1 MPISFSPVWVPI
13 ILFGLIGLY
22 LAIHRQFR
30 FDHDRTIDEVTV
42 FFRKLDW
49 SEAEDLF
56 DVTRE
61 RYLRIVQSNYHF
73 RRTMRV
79 RIHEAREFLWRM
91 YHNVRVVHEWANT
104 ELRDIGDKAVDAYT
118 ERERLVLAIADKAA
132 HFRVFA
138 TFRLVELT
146 VWTLLRV
153 EKWRVIRIPSVA
165 ALRKCGGEDE
175 FDLLDLYSQ
184 LRNAAADLAL
194 TYGKD
199 FYDDMLAL
207 L

>member
-1 MPISFSPVWVPI
+1 M
-13 ILFGLIGLY
+13 
-22 LAIHRQFR
+22 
-30 FDHDRTIDEVTV
+30 

-49 SEAEDLF
+49 TEAEELF
-56 DVTRE
+56 DITRE

-104 ELRDIGDKAVDAYT
+104 ELQDIADKSIERHT
-118 ERERLVLAIADKAA
+118 ERERLIIAIAQTAA

-138 TFRLVELT
+138 TFRLIELT
-146 VWTLLRV
+146 FWTVFRV
-153 EKWRVIRIPSVA
+153 EKLPFIRIPSVA
-165 ALRKCGGEDE
+165 ALRKCGAAGE
-175 FDLLDLYSQ
+175 FDLLVLYSQ
-184 LRNAAADLAL
+184 LRESAAGLAL

-199 FYDDMLAL
+199 FHDDMLAL